1 MTASDGPMD
10 YRRDI
15 DGLRAIAV
23 MGVIFHHAGVALIS
37 GGYAGVDIFFVI
49 SGFLIG
55 GIVAK
60 ERAEGRFSY
69 RAFYARRARR
79 ILPALI
85 FVILCTLPFA
95 WTMMMPEQLRYFGGG
110 AASTLIFL
118 SNVWFF
124 YRIDYFNPR
133 AIEDP
138 LIHTWSLGVE
148 EQFYIALPILLLLLW
163 RLGRRTV
170 IVGLSILAALSFGWA
185 AATSADRSMEAF
197 YLIHTRAWELL
208 AGVLAALLQTSIA
221 GLNGKVKSG
230 AAGIGLLMVLLGLFA
245 TPRDVAWP
253 GTWTVIPVMGTV
265 LIVVFGTV
273 PSLARSLLS
282 VRPLVGIGLISY
294 SAYLWHQPILGF
306 LAVADMK
313 PATTPA
319 IAGVVTLTLL
329 LAALSWRFVEEPFR
343 RGRLPRRL
351 GRGLLWGGGL
361 LIAAVAIGGHVT
373 KGYPSRI
380 PQDVRAVLAYSDLR
394 PSTYL
399 KCISNRQVDEAIAPQ
414 DACVHGADVVASI
427 AIWGDSHAAQLAQPL
442 GQALRESGLSV
453 RELSGSSC
461 IPIPGVVTEGQQR
474 TSLCVNRNETVLN
487 YLLNS
492 PEIRVV
498 VIHAYWNSYIQHR
511 DYDNG
516 LGDLYRD
523 ALYSRAAASRNP
535 IDDAERQQVIGAQ
548 LNRTVAALAQ
558 SGKRVILLYP
568 FPDAGFNVPD
578 RMARNLW
585 RGGQIVQSV
594 AIPREVFHS
603 YSAPS
608 IALLNDAAKIE
619 GATGLDLSG
628 MFCGVKTGCVVVEDG
643 VPLFF
648 DGNHLSLAGSAKVV
662 PELSKAVL
670 QALVMPR

>member
-1 MTASDGPMD
+1 MTASDGRMD

-23 MGVIFHHAGVALIS
+23 MGVIFHHAGVALIR

-95 WTMMMPEQLRYFGGG
+95 WTMMVPEQLRYFGGG

-163 RLGRRTV
+163 RLGRRAV
-170 IVGLSILAALSFGWA
+170 IVGLTILAALSFGWA

-221 GLNGKVKSG
+221 GLNGKVKST
-230 AAGIGLLMVLLGLFA
+230 AAGIGLFLVLLGLFA

-253 GTWTVIPVMGTV
+253 GSWTVIPVMGTV

-273 PSLARSLLS
+273 PSLARSVLS
-282 VRPLVGIGLISY
+282 IRPLVGIGLISY

-313 PATTPA
+313 PATPPA
-319 IAGVVTLTLL
+319 IAGVVTLTLV
-329 LAALSWRFVEEPFR
+329 LATLSWRFVEEPFR

-373 KGYPSRI
+373 KGYPSRM
-380 PQDVRAVLAYSDLR
+380 PPGVSAVLAHSNSF
-394 PSTYL
+394 PSTI
-399 KCISNRQVDEAIAPQ
+399 KACIGGRKIDKLLDPAT
-414 DACVHGADVVASI
+414 ACRHGAQKPARV
-427 AIWGDSHAAQLAQPL
+427 AIWGDSHAAMLAKPL
-442 GQALRESGLSV
+442 GDYLAKSG
-453 RELSGSSC
+453 
-461 IPIPGVVTEGQQR
+461 
-474 TSLCVNRNETVLN
+474 ETVLELTMSSCLPIPDLIN
-487 YLLNS
+487 QGQANTVLCAEQNRRMVEFLSS
-492 PEIRVV
+492 PSEIEVV
-498 VIHAYWNSYIQHR
+498 VMHAYWNSYIQR
-511 DYDNG
+511 ADYANG
-516 LGDLYRD
+516 LGDLVND
-523 ALYSRAAASRNP
+523 AFYARPLSLSPNMSE
-535 IDDAERQQVIGAQ
+535 AERLAAIGERLTNAVH
-548 LNRTVAALAQ
+548 RITA
-558 SGKRVILLYP
+558 SGKLVILLYP
-568 FPDAGFNVPD
+568 LPDAGFDVPD
-578 RMARNLW
+578 RMARTLW
-585 RGGQIVQSV
+585 RRGKVVQSV
-594 AIPREVFHS
+594 AIPQKVFDD
-603 YSAPS
+603 YSAPAR
-608 IALLNDAAKIE
+608 ALLNDAAAMD
-619 GATGLDLSG
+619 GATALDLSG
-628 MFCGVKTGCVVVEDG
+628 IFCGDKTGCVVVTDG

-662 PELSKAVL
+662 PDLAEAVIR
-670 QALVMPR
+670 ALEAQ